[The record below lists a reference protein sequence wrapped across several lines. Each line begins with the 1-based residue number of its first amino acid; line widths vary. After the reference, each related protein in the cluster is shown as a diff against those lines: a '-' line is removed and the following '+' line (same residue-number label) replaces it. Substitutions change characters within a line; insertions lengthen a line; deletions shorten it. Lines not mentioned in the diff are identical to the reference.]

1 MADAPAG
8 HPVSI
13 LRVCHV
19 HCLQQTGTSLEGYTR
34 GFTRGN
40 KICSVECSNRMTA
53 QEMDGGKEVA
63 EVASVRPNRNVRL
76 VSVESIT
83 EVGKMF

>member
-1 MADAPAG
+1 MPW
-8 HPVSI
+8 
-13 LRVCHV
+13 LTK
-19 HCLQQTGTSLEGYTR
+19 Q
-34 GFTRGN
+34 F
-40 KICSVECSNRMTA
+40 SNRMTA

-83 EVGKMF
+83 EVGKIF